1 MHVFRLAV
9 LSCIPA
15 LIAGCVSL
23 SKEQYLVC
31 PYDTV
36 WEAALDT
43 MKERPIKVKDK
54 EKGLIETGWTE
65 FEGAERP
72 FGIFQRNVFGN
83 RERARMLLT
92 VKKLNEVTEISLI
105 ENRERWHL
113 KGGVTSGA
121 MRWWPIEPSEEAMD
135 GVMNRINSKLKD
147 KGCFPS

>member
-15 LIAGCVSL
+15 LIAGCVSF

-65 FEGAERP
+65 FEGVERP

-92 VKKLNEVTEISLI
+92 VKKLNEVTEISVT

-113 KGGVTSGA
+113 KGGATSGA
-121 MRWWPIEPSEEAMD
+121 MRWWPIESSEEAMA

-147 KGCFPS
+147 KGCVPS